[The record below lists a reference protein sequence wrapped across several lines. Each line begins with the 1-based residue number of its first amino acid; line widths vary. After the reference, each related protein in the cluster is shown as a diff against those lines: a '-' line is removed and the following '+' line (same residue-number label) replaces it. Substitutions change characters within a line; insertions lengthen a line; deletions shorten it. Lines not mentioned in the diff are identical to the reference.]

1 MSHVEKEPLFPL
13 SGSRRLDKAPPKRL
27 LATYL
32 TSKVSSLL
40 AQEPEVP

>member
-1 MSHVEKEPLFPL
+1 MSHVEKESLFPL

-27 LATYL
+27 QAFYL

-40 AQEPEVP
+40 AQVP